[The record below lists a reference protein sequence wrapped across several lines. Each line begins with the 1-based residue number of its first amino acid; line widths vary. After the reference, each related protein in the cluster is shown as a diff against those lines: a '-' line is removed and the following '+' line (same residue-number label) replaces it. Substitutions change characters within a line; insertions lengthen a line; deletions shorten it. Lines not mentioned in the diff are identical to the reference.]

1 MKTVFAN
8 GSVITL
14 TRILPRANL
23 VVEGGKILGVSQG
36 EAPADAEIIDCA
48 GQYVSPG
55 FVDIHLHGGGGADV
69 CDATPDAVRTV
80 AATHARYGTTAMLP
94 ATESVARDTLL
105 AACDAVNAA
114 RANSGGAEILGIH
127 LEGNY
132 FSQKQRGAQNPAYI
146 YPPVKAEYE
155 EILERAGC
163 VRMVSAAPE
172 IENALDFGRDLTAR
186 GIVMSIGHSDA
197 TYPDVLRAI
206 DAGYSHVTH
215 IYNGNSWLNSP
226 YYYCQ
231 IGVCEAGLLHDEL
244 TVEAIADGRH
254 LPPQLLQL
262 IYKIKGPDKM
272 HLCTDACCAAD
283 MPEGNY
289 SLGGLPCM
297 VEDSVAMLTD
307 RSSFAGS
314 VATANRL
321 VRTVYREANVPL
333 VDAVRMISATPA
345 KVIGEGHRKG
355 RLAPGYDADVVVFD
369 ENIDVHYVMI
379 AGSEYKNELKKENAK

>member
-1 MKTVFAN
+1 MQST
-8 GSVITL
+8 
-14 TRILPRANL
+14 
-23 VVEGGKILGVSQG
+23 
-36 EAPADAEIIDCA
+36 
-48 GQYVSPG
+48 
-55 FVDIHLHGGGGADV
+55 
-69 CDATPDAVRTV
+69 TP
-80 AATHARYGTTAMLP
+80 
-94 ATESVARDTLL
+94 
-105 AACDAVNAA
+105 A

-163 VRMVSAAPE
+163 VAHGVRRAGGKSKTPWTS
-172 IENALDFGRDLTAR
+172 GRDLTAR

-206 DAGYSHVTH
+206 NAGYSHVTH

-231 IGVCEAGLLHDEL
+231 IGVCEAGLHHEL

-283 MPEGNY
+283 MPEGKY

-321 VRTVYREANVPL
+321 VNQRFARPTSPW
-333 VDAVRMISATPA
+333 
-345 KVIGEGHRKG
+345 
-355 RLAPGYDADVVVFD
+355 
-369 ENIDVHYVMI
+369 
-379 AGSEYKNELKKENAK
+379 